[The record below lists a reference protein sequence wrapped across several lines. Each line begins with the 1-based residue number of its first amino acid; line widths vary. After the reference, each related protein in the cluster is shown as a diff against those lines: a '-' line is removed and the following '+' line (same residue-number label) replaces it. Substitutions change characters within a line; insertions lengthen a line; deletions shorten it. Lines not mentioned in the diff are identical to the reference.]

1 MCPMRVPVSLCLCVS
16 PCLCVSACPRVS
28 PCLCVFACSRV
39 STCLCV
45 SPCLHVYLC
54 LCVSPC
60 LYVFACPPVSRC
72 LCVSPC
78 LHVSMCL
85 CVSPCLYASLCVPP
99 CLCVSPRVSVR
110 LPVSPRVSV
119 SPHVSVCLPVSPH
132 VSPCLCV
139 SLCVSP
145 CLCSSPCL
153 SVCLPMS
160 LCASPCLC
168 VSLCLPMSLCVSV
181 SPRVSICLCVSPH
194 VSPCLCVSPRVS
206 LCLCVSPRVSVSM
219 RLCVSLCVSPCL
231 CVSPRV
237 SPCLP
242 VSLCVSVCLPMSLC
256 VSLSLCVYSHVS
268 VCLSV
273 SPHVSPCLCVSPRV
287 SLCLSVSPCLPMS
300 LCLPVSPRVS
310 VSLCVSPHVSVSLC
324 VSPHVS
330 LCVSACLPSPRPVSL
345 GGVCGSWQR
354 RRVPSDLGSHHPH
367 DNLLALSLLLACL
380 RLSVSARAME
390 SLHADESAPQEE
402 AALPRTWFNPGTCSD
417 DVGPGWAVQTAAG
430 FRDAAIAMEEWSL
443 HNQTRHAE
451 TRTAVELPACA
462 RTAASARVAE
472 ERAGAHAH
480 YAQST
485 RRIGERLAHVHAWR
499 SELERE
505 IHEVTSETE
514 LLVEQKRRLERAL
527 DATEM
532 PLALCTDNLRARE
545 RRPGPEL
552 VHDGPH
558 EQLLQEVELISSVQ
572 ALLRRTLDKAK
583 EQIRLNRDAKQELE
597 ADWSDK
603 HEAYAADVTCGH
615 LNNQSAGAARHAHAA
630 SAHEK
635 TLTVSG
641 WEQRA
646 RANVERAQRERS
658 VSARLREVAGLLL
671 SDAAR
676 DLRDRN
682 EGVGR
687 ALEQRAREV
696 NEVKVDLEHQLSKVL
711 EETSAQEKNAKELAS
726 ALRDLEAPR
735 RVTET
740 RLRLRGTRPSSE
752 LCHDPAHESLLE
764 ELGEQHA
771 RAESLRGSLG
781 EAEAALDALGAAR
794 AQLQHELANK
804 AASIATERQRCIP
817 PRAGFPSAVR
827 LSGY

>member
-1 MCPMRVPVSLCLCVS
+1 
-16 PCLCVSACPRVS
+16 
-28 PCLCVFACSRV
+28 
-39 STCLCV
+39 
-45 SPCLHVYLC
+45 
-54 LCVSPC
+54 
-60 LYVFACPPVSRC
+60 
-72 LCVSPC
+72 
-78 LHVSMCL
+78 
-85 CVSPCLYASLCVPP
+85 
-99 CLCVSPRVSVR
+99 
-110 LPVSPRVSV
+110 
-119 SPHVSVCLPVSPH
+119 
-132 VSPCLCV
+132 
-139 SLCVSP
+139 
-145 CLCSSPCL
+145 
-153 SVCLPMS
+153 
-160 LCASPCLC
+160 
-168 VSLCLPMSLCVSV
+168 
-181 SPRVSICLCVSPH
+181 
-194 VSPCLCVSPRVS
+194 
-206 LCLCVSPRVSVSM
+206 
-219 RLCVSLCVSPCL
+219 
-231 CVSPRV
+231 
-237 SPCLP
+237 
-242 VSLCVSVCLPMSLC
+242 
-256 VSLSLCVYSHVS
+256 
-268 VCLSV
+268 
-273 SPHVSPCLCVSPRV
+273 
-287 SLCLSVSPCLPMS
+287 
-300 LCLPVSPRVS
+300 
-310 VSLCVSPHVSVSLC
+310 
-324 VSPHVS
+324 
-330 LCVSACLPSPRPVSL
+330 
-345 GGVCGSWQR
+345 
-354 RRVPSDLGSHHPH
+354 
-367 DNLLALSLLLACL
+367 
-380 RLSVSARAME
+380 ME
-390 SLHADESAPQEE
+390 SLHADESAPQE
-402 AALPRTWFNPGTCSD
+402 AALPRTWFNPGTGSD
-417 DVGPGWAVQTAAG
+417 DLGPGWAVQSAVG
-430 FRDAAIAMEEWSL
+430 LRDAAITLDEWSL
-443 HNQTRHAE
+443 LNQTRHAE

-472 ERAGAHAH
+472 ERAGAHAR
-480 YAQST
+480 YAEST
-485 RRIGERLAHVHAWR
+485 RRLGERLAHVHAWT

-572 ALLRRTLDKAK
+572 ALLRRTLDKVI
-583 EQIRLNRDAKQELE
+583 EQIRLNRDAKQDLE
-597 ADWSDK
+597 TDWSDK
-603 HEAYAADVTCGH
+603 REAHAADVASGH
-615 LNNQSAGAARHAHAA
+615 LNNQSADAARHAHAA

-646 RANVERAQRERS
+646 ARANVERARRERS
-658 VSARLREVAGLLL
+658 VSVRLREVAGLLL

-687 ALEQRAREV
+687 ALERRAREV

-711 EETSAQEKNAKELAS
+711 EETSAQEKSVKELAS

-771 RAESLRGSLG
+771 RAEALRGALG

-804 AASIATERQRCIP
+804 AASIATERRRCIP